1 MPRVVLV
8 VALDSPSP
16 RNQGAACLDPMIVK
30 SSRVCPCKCSDHLLS
45 HLSPVDVMG
54 NIYRSILEYYF

>member
-8 VALDSPSP
+8 VAFDSPSP
-16 RNQGAACLDPMIVK
+16 RNQGTACLDPMIVK

-45 HLSPVDVMG
+45 HFHL
-54 NIYRSILEYYF
+54 